1 MRIIYTIAF
10 IIPNLKLELNSDK
23 KLKTFFTENKVND
36 KNGDFFILLLVK
48 HKRNKI
54 INVS

>member
-1 MRIIYTIAF
+1 MRTIYTIAF